1 MEKNATPTNQD
12 TRRPALLTV
21 LCVLTFLCSGFA
33 TLLSLSGIFASNWIL
48 NMLEPWLPGLEGYSS
63 AFLIVFFFIMLVIWG
78 LSLWGAIMM
87 FNRRKGG
94 FILYLIPNGLLLIM
108 QSILTIS
115 AFNVFFLLFVLIS
128 ILFIILYATQVKF
141 MKE

>member
-1 MEKNATPTNQD
+1 MENISNSATQSGK
-12 TRRPALLTV
+12 RPALLTV

-33 TLLSLSGIFASNWIL
+33 TLLSLVGIFASGWIL
-48 NMLEPWLPGLEGYSS
+48 DMLAPIIPGMVNYSS
-63 AFLIVFFFIMLVIWG
+63 AFLIVFFFILVVIWG
-78 LSLWGAIMM
+78 LSLWGAILM

-94 FILYLIPNGLLLIM
+94 FVLYLIPNGLLLVL
-108 QSILTIS
+108 QAILTIS